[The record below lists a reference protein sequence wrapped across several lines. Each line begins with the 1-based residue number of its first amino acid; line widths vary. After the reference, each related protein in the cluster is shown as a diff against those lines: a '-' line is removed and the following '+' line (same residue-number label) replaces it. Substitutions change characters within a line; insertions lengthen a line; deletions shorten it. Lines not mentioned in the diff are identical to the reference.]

1 MDGPEFMLSLTAMAL
16 FSGLVFSVIR
26 TIGKYLERRQTGGG
40 RELAELRAAVD
51 ALRAEIAEH
60 QDQSQRLVELEERL
74 DFAERLLAR
83 QQPGQ
88 ARLPGAS

>member
-1 MDGPEFMLSLTAMAL
+1 VNPPEFILSLAAMGL

-26 TIGKYLERRQTGGG
+26 TIGKAIERRQTGGG
-40 RELAELRAAVD
+40 RDIAELKAAVE
-51 ALRAEIAEH
+51 ALRAELAER
-60 QDQSQRLVELEERL
+60 QDDSVRLAELEERL

-88 ARLPGAS
+88 AKLPGAS

>member
-1 MDGPEFMLSLTAMAL
+1 MQAPEFFLALSAMGL

-26 TIGKYLERRQTGGG
+26 TIGKALERRQTGGG

-51 ALRAEIAEH
+51 ALRAEIAEQ
-60 QDQSQRLVELEERL
+60 QDQTQRLAELEERL

-83 QQPGQ
+83 QAGQ
-88 ARLPGAS
+88 ARLPEGN

>member
-1 MDGPEFMLSLTAMAL
+1 MSGPEFVLTLAAMGL

-26 TIGKYLERRQTGGG
+26 TIGKYLEGRQAGGG

-60 QDQSQRLVELEERL
+60 QDRGQRLAELEERV

-83 QQPGQ
+83 QSAQP
-88 ARLPGAS
+88 RLPGEH

>member
-1 MDGPEFMLSLTAMAL
+1 MQAPEFFLSLAAMGL

-26 TIGKYLERRQTGGG
+26 TIGKFLERRQTGGG

-51 ALRAEIAEH
+51 ALRAEIAEQ
-60 QDQSQRLVELEERL
+60 QDQTQRLAELEERL

-83 QQPGQ
+83 QSGQ
-88 ARLPGAS
+88 AKLPGAN